1 MNGQPLREEC
11 GVFGVFGADKAG
23 ANVLAGL
30 SALQHRGQ
38 EGCGVATLEPTGRIA
53 VQKGLGLVSQNF
65 PIGSFRD
72 HPGRSAIGH
81 VRYGTSGGGELDNVQ
96 PFVFHRDTHD
106 FAVVHNGNIVNTEE
120 LKIQLERMGTL
131 FRSSSDSEILG
142 HLVHS
147 LSVGNEGL
155 NSHSLKRALNLID
168 GAFCFLVL
176 TSDRLYACRDRY
188 GFRPLSLGR
197 LGNGYAVASETCA
210 LHAVGAQVLR
220 DVQPGEVLE
229 IGPEG
234 ITSSFFAADRRN
246 AMCAMEYIYFA
257 RPDSDI
263 EGVNVHT
270 YRVRSGQILFR
281 ESPVDADMVIGV
293 PDSGL
298 SGAIGYARASG
309 LPLETGLIK
318 NFYTGRTFIQPN
330 QSLRITGVRMKLT
343 PIRSVVQGKRLVVM
357 DDSIVRGTTSKQIVR
372 MLREAG
378 AAEIHLRITS
388 APLRHPCY
396 YGVDISTEAELI
408 SARMDVDEVC
418 RYIGA
423 DSLAF
428 LSEAGML
435 EAGRRTDLCMACF
448 DDKYPTALYSHD
460 GERDS
465 GSSPE

>member
-1 MNGQPLREEC
+1 MRWQPLREEC
-11 GVFGVFGADKAG
+11 GVFGVFGADKAA

-38 EGCGVATLEPTGRIA
+38 EGCGVATLEETGRIA
-53 VQKGLGLVSQNF
+53 VRKGLGLVSQIF
-65 PIGSFRD
+65 PIGSYRD
-72 HPGRSAIGH
+72 HPGRFAVGH

-96 PFVFHRDTHD
+96 PFVFHRDDHD

-120 LKIQLERMGTL
+120 LKIELERMGTL

-142 HLVHS
+142 HLVHAVS
-147 LSVGNEGL
+147 GGKEGL
-155 NSHSLKRALNLID
+155 NGHSLKRALNLID
-168 GAFCFLVL
+168 GAFSFLVL
-176 TSDRLYACRDRY
+176 TPDRLYACRDKY
-188 GFRPLSLGR
+188 GFRPLSIGR
-197 LGNGYAVASETCA
+197 LGGGYVVGSETCA
-210 LHAVGAQVLR
+210 LHAVGAEVLR
-220 DVQPGEVLE
+220 DVRPGEVVE

-234 ITSSFFAADRRN
+234 ISSSFFAGEHRN
-246 AMCAMEYIYFA
+246 CMCAMEYIYFA

-263 EGVNVHT
+263 EGVNVHA
-270 YRVRSGQILFR
+270 YRVESGNILFR
-281 ESPVDADMVIGV
+281 ESPVDADMVFGV

-298 SGAIGYARASG
+298 SGAIGYSRASG
-309 LPLETGLIK
+309 LPLEMGLIK

-343 PIRSVVQGKRLVVM
+343 PIPSVVKGKRVVVI
-357 DDSIVRGTTSKQIVR
+357 DDSIVRGTTSKQLVR

-396 YGVDISTEAELI
+396 YGVDISSEAELI

-418 RYIGA
+418 RFIGA

-435 EAGRRTDLCMACF
+435 EAGRRTELCMACF
-448 DDKYPTALYSHD
+448 NDRYLTALYSH
-460 GERDS
+460 GEV
-465 GSSPE
+465 

>member
-1 MNGQPLREEC
+1 MNGRPLREEC
-11 GVFGVFGADKAG
+11 GVFGVFGAEKAA
-23 ANVLAGL
+23 ANVLVGL

-38 EGCGVATLEPTGRIA
+38 EGCGVATLEQTGRIS
-53 VQKGLGLVSQNF
+53 VRKGLGLVSHVF
-65 PIGSFRD
+65 PRDAYRD
-72 HPGRSAIGH
+72 HPGRFAIGH

-96 PFVFHRDTHD
+96 PFVFHWNTHD

-142 HLVHS
+142 HLVHA
-147 LSVGNEGL
+147 LSTGKEGL
-155 NSHSLKRALNLID
+155 TASSLKRALNLID
-168 GAFCFLVL
+168 GAFAFLVL
-176 TSDRLYACRDRY
+176 TPDRLFACRDKY
-188 GFRPLSLGR
+188 GFRPLSIGR
-197 LGNGYAVASETCA
+197 LGDGYVVGSETCA
-210 LHAVGAQVLR
+210 LHAVGAQILR
-220 DVQPGEVLE
+220 DIQPGEVVE
-229 IGPEG
+229 IGPDG
-234 ITSSFFAADRRN
+234 ITSSYFAGEHRN
-246 AMCAMEYIYFA
+246 ALCAMEYIYFA

-263 EGVNVHT
+263 EDVNVHA
-270 YRVRSGQILFR
+270 YRVESGKILFR
-281 ESPVDADMVIGV
+281 ESPVEADMVFGV
-293 PDSGL
+293 PESGL
-298 SGAIGYARASG
+298 SGAIGYSRASG

-318 NFYTGRTFIQPN
+318 NFYVGRTFIQPN
-330 QSLRITGVRMKLT
+330 QSLRMTGVRMKLT
-343 PIRSVVQGKRLVVM
+343 PVPSVVKGKRVVVL
-357 DDSIVRGTTSKQIVR
+357 DDSIVRGTTSQQLVR
-372 MLREAG
+372 MLRDAG

-448 DDKYPTALYSHD
+448 NGRYPTALYSH
-460 GERDS
+460 GED
-465 GSSPE
+465 

>member
-1 MNGQPLREEC
+1 MNGRSLREEC
-11 GVFGVFGADKAG
+11 GVFGVFGAEQAAAK
-23 ANVLAGL
+23 VLVGL

-38 EGCGVATLEPTGRIA
+38 EGCGVASLEDTGKIA
-53 VQKGLGLVSQNF
+53 VQKGLGLVSQVF
-65 PIGSFRD
+65 PRD
-72 HPGRSAIGH
+72 AFLDHTGRFAIGH

-96 PFVFHRDTHD
+96 PFVFHRDAYD

-142 HLVHS
+142 HLVHALS
-147 LSVGNEGL
+147 LGKKGL
-155 NSHSLKRALNLID
+155 DARSLKRALNLID
-168 GAFCFLVL
+168 GAFSFLVL
-176 TSDRLYACRDRY
+176 TPGRLFACRDKY
-188 GFRPLSLGR
+188 GFRPLSIGR
-197 LGNGYAVASETCA
+197 LGDGYVVGSETCA
-210 LHAVGAQVLR
+210 LHAVGAQVVR
-220 DVQPGEVLE
+220 DIQPGEVVE
-229 IGPEG
+229 IGPDG
-234 ITSSFFAADRRN
+234 ITSSFFAAEHRN
-246 AMCAMEYIYFA
+246 ALCAMEYIYFA

-263 EGVNVHT
+263 EDVNVHA
-270 YRVRSGQILFR
+270 YRVESGKILFR
-281 ESPVDADMVIGV
+281 ESPVEADMVFGV

-298 SGAIGYARASG
+298 SGAIGYSRASG

-318 NFYTGRTFIQPN
+318 NFYVGRTFIQPN
-330 QSLRITGVRMKLT
+330 QSLRMTGVRMKLT
-343 PIRSVVQGKRLVVM
+343 PVPSVVKGKRVVVL
-357 DDSIVRGTTSKQIVR
+357 DDSIVRGTTSQQLVR

-408 SARMDVDEVC
+408 SARMNVDEVC

-448 DDKYPTALYSHD
+448 NGRYPTALYSH
-460 GERDS
+460 GED
-465 GSSPE
+465 

>member
-1 MNGQPLREEC
+1 MHWQPLHEEC
-11 GVFGVFGADKAG
+11 GVFGVFGADKA
-23 ANVLAGL
+23 AATVLAGL

-38 EGCGVATLEPTGRIA
+38 EGCGVATVEPSGRMA
-53 VQKGLGLVSQNF
+53 VRKGLGLVSQVF
-65 PIGSFRD
+65 PRDSYRD
-72 HPGRSAIGH
+72 HAGRFAIGH

-96 PFVFHRDTHD
+96 PFVFHRDVHD

-120 LKIQLERMGTL
+120 LKIELEKKGTL

-142 HLVHS
+142 HLVHA
-147 LSVGNEGL
+147 LSSGKNGL
-155 NSHSLKRALNLID
+155 TAHSLKRALNQID
-168 GAFCFLVL
+168 GAFSFLVL
-176 TSDRLYACRDRY
+176 TPDRLYACRDRY
-188 GFRPLSLGR
+188 GFRPLSIGR
-197 LGNGYAVASETCA
+197 LGDGYVVGSETCA

-220 DVQPGEVLE
+220 DLQPGEVLE

-234 ITSSFFAADRRN
+234 ITSSYFAADRRN
-246 AMCAMEYIYFA
+246 CMCAMEYIYFA

-263 EGVNVHT
+263 EGVNVHA
-270 YRVRSGQILFR
+270 YRVESGKILFR
-281 ESPVDADMVIGV
+281 ESPVDADMVFGV

-309 LPLETGLIK
+309 LPLEMGLIK

-330 QSLRITGVRMKLT
+330 QSLRMTGVRMKLT
-343 PIRSVVQGKRLVVM
+343 PIASVVKGKRVVVI
-357 DDSIVRGTTSKQIVR
+357 DDSIVRGTTSRQIVR

-408 SARMDVDEVC
+408 SARMGVDEVC
-418 RYIGA
+418 RFIGA
-423 DSLAF
+423 DSLVF

-448 DDKYPTALYSHD
+448 NDAYPTALYSHGVD
-460 GERDS
+460 
-465 GSSPE
+465 

>member
-1 MNGQPLREEC
+1 MMKGRPLREEC
-11 GVFGVFGADKAG
+11 GVFGVFGADQAA
-23 ANVLAGL
+23 ANVLVGL

-38 EGCGVATLEPTGRIA
+38 EGCGVASLENSGRIA
-53 VQKGLGLVSQNF
+53 VRKGLGLVSRVF
-65 PIGSFRD
+65 PRDAYRD
-72 HPGRSAIGH
+72 HTGRFAIGH

-96 PFVFHRDTHD
+96 PFVFHRSTHD

-142 HLVHS
+142 HLVHA
-147 LSVGNEGL
+147 LYTGKEGL
-155 NSHSLKRALNLID
+155 TAHSLKRALNLID
-168 GAFCFLVL
+168 GAFSFLVL
-176 TSDRLYACRDRY
+176 TPDRLYACRDKY
-188 GFRPLSLGR
+188 GFRPLSIAR
-197 LGNGYAVASETCA
+197 LGDGYAVGSETCA
-210 LHAVGAQVLR
+210 LHAVGAQVIR
-220 DVQPGEVLE
+220 DIQPGEVVE
-229 IGPEG
+229 IGPDG
-234 ITSSFFAADRRN
+234 MTSSFFATEHRN
-246 AMCAMEYIYFA
+246 ALCAMEYIYFA

-263 EGVNVHT
+263 EDVNVHA
-270 YRVRSGQILFR
+270 YRVESGKLLYR
-281 ESPVDADMVIGV
+281 ESPVEADMVFGV

-298 SGAIGYARASG
+298 SGAIGYSRASG

-318 NFYTGRTFIQPN
+318 NFYVGRTFIQPN
-330 QSLRITGVRMKLT
+330 QSLRMTGVRMKLT
-343 PIRSVVQGKRLVVM
+343 PVPSVVKGKRVVVL
-357 DDSIVRGTTSKQIVR
+357 DDSIVRGTTSRQIVR

-378 AAEIHLRITS
+378 AREIHLRITS

-408 SARMDVDEVC
+408 SARMAVDEVC

-448 DDKYPTALYSHD
+448 NGRYPTALYSH
-460 GERDS
+460 GEE
-465 GSSPE
+465 P

>member
-1 MNGQPLREEC
+1 MNGRSLREEC
-11 GVFGVFGADKAG
+11 GVFGVFGAEQAAAK
-23 ANVLAGL
+23 VLVGL

-38 EGCGVATLEPTGRIA
+38 EGCGVASLEDTGKIA
-53 VQKGLGLVSQNF
+53 VQKGLGLVSQVF
-65 PIGSFRD
+65 PRD
-72 HPGRSAIGH
+72 AFLDHTGRFAIGH

-96 PFVFHRDTHD
+96 PFVFHRDAYD

-142 HLVHS
+142 HLVHALS
-147 LSVGNEGL
+147 LGKKGL
-155 NSHSLKRALNLID
+155 DARSLKRALNLID
-168 GAFCFLVL
+168 GAFSFLVL
-176 TSDRLYACRDRY
+176 TPGRLFACRDKY
-188 GFRPLSLGR
+188 GFRPLSIGR
-197 LGNGYAVASETCA
+197 LGDGYVVGSETCA
-210 LHAVGAQVLR
+210 LHAVGAQVVR
-220 DVQPGEVLE
+220 DIQPGEVVE
-229 IGPEG
+229 IGPDG
-234 ITSSFFAADRRN
+234 ITSSFFAAEHRN
-246 AMCAMEYIYFA
+246 ALCAMEYIYFA

-263 EGVNVHT
+263 EDVNVHA
-270 YRVRSGQILFR
+270 YRVESGKILFR
-281 ESPVDADMVIGV
+281 ESPVEADMVFGV

-298 SGAIGYARASG
+298 SGAIGYSRASG

-318 NFYTGRTFIQPN
+318 NFYVGRTFIQPN
-330 QSLRITGVRMKLT
+330 QSLRMTGVRMKLT
-343 PIRSVVQGKRLVVM
+343 PVPSVVKGKRVVVL
-357 DDSIVRGTTSKQIVR
+357 DDSIVRGTTSQQLVR

-448 DDKYPTALYSHD
+448 NGRYPTALYSH
-460 GERDS
+460 GED
-465 GSSPE
+465 

>member
-1 MNGQPLREEC
+1 MIHGQPLHEEC
-11 GVFGVFGADKAG
+11 GVFGVFGAGQAA

-38 EGCGVATLEPTGRIA
+38 EGCGVATLEESGRIT
-53 VQKGLGLVSQNF
+53 VRKGLGLVSHIF
-65 PIGSFRD
+65 PIGSYRD
-72 HPGRSAIGH
+72 HPGRFAIGH

-96 PFVFHRDTHD
+96 PFVFHRESYD

-142 HLVHS
+142 HLVHT
-147 LSVGNEGL
+147 LSSGKEGL
-155 NSHSLKRALNLID
+155 CSQSLKRALNLID
-168 GAFCFLVL
+168 GAFSFLVL
-176 TSDRLYACRDRY
+176 TPDRLYACRDKY

-197 LGNGYAVASETCA
+197 LGDGYVVGSETCA

-220 DVQPGEVLE
+220 DIQPGELVE
-229 IGPEG
+229 IGPGG
-234 ITSSFFAADRRN
+234 ITSSFFAAKHRN
-246 AMCAMEYIYFA
+246 CMCAMEYIYFA

-263 EGVNVHT
+263 EGVNVHA
-270 YRVRSGQILFR
+270 YRVESGKILFR
-281 ESPVDADMVIGV
+281 ENPVEADMVFGV

-298 SGAIGYARASG
+298 SSAIGYSRASG

-330 QSLRITGVRMKLT
+330 QRLRMTGVRMKLT
-343 PIRSVVQGKRLVVM
+343 PIASVVKGKRVVVI
-357 DDSIVRGTTSKQIVR
+357 DDSIVRGTTSQQIVH
-372 MLREAG
+372 MLRSAG

-408 SARMDVDEVC
+408 SSRMSVDEVC
-418 RYIGA
+418 RFIGA

-428 LSEAGML
+428 LSETGML

-448 DDKYPTALYSHD
+448 NDKYPTALYSH
-460 GERDS
+460 GEV
-465 GSSPE
+465 

>member
-1 MNGQPLREEC
+1 MHWQPLHEEC
-11 GVFGVFGADKAG
+11 GVFGVFGVAQAA
-23 ANVLAGL
+23 ANVLVGL

-38 EGCGVATLEPTGRIA
+38 EGCGVAMLEETGRIA
-53 VQKGLGLVSQNF
+53 VRKGLGLVSQVF
-65 PIGSFRD
+65 PMGSYRE
-72 HPGRSAIGH
+72 HPGRFAIGH

-120 LKIQLERMGTL
+120 LKIELERKGTL

-142 HLVHS
+142 HLVHA
-147 LSVGNEGL
+147 LSSGKEGL
-155 NSHSLKRALNLID
+155 TAHSLKRALNLID
-168 GAFCFLVL
+168 GAFSFLVL
-176 TSDRLYACRDRY
+176 TPDRLYCCRDRY
-188 GFRPLSLGR
+188 GFRPLSIGR
-197 LGNGYAVASETCA
+197 LGDGYAVASETCA
-210 LHAVGAQVLR
+210 LHAVGAEVIR
-220 DVQPGEVLE
+220 DIQPGEVLE
-229 IGPEG
+229 IGPDG
-234 ITSSFFAADRRN
+234 VTSSFFAADRRN

-263 EGVNVHT
+263 EGVNVHA
-270 YRVRSGQILFR
+270 YRVESGKILFR
-281 ESPVDADMVIGV
+281 ESPVEADMVFGV
-293 PDSGL
+293 PDSGI
-298 SGAIGYARASG
+298 SGAIGYSRASG
-309 LPLETGLIK
+309 LPLEMGLIK

-330 QSLRITGVRMKLT
+330 QSLRVTGVRMKLT
-343 PIRSVVQGKRLVVM
+343 PVLSVVKGKRVVVI

-408 SARMDVDEVC
+408 SSRMDVDEVC
-418 RYIGA
+418 RFIGA

-448 DDKYPTALYSHD
+448 NDKYPTALYSHA
-460 GERDS
+460 E
-465 GSSPE
+465 EQ

>member
-1 MNGQPLREEC
+1 MNGRSLREEC
-11 GVFGVFGADKAG
+11 GVFGVFGADQAAAK
-23 ANVLAGL
+23 VLVGL

-38 EGCGVATLEPTGRIA
+38 EGCGVATLEDTGRIA
-53 VQKGLGLVSQNF
+53 VRKGLGLVSQVF
-65 PIGSFRD
+65 PRD
-72 HPGRSAIGH
+72 AFLDHTGRFAIGH

-96 PFVFHRDTHD
+96 PFVFHRDAYD

-142 HLVHS
+142 HLVHALS
-147 LSVGNEGL
+147 LGKKGL
-155 NSHSLKRALNLID
+155 DARSLKRALNLID
-168 GAFCFLVL
+168 GAFSFLVL
-176 TSDRLYACRDRY
+176 TPGRLFACRDKY
-188 GFRPLSLGR
+188 GFRPLSIGR
-197 LGNGYAVASETCA
+197 LGDGYVVGSETCA
-210 LHAVGAQVLR
+210 LHAVGAQVVR
-220 DVQPGEVLE
+220 DIQPGEVVE
-229 IGPEG
+229 IGPDG
-234 ITSSFFAADRRN
+234 ITSSFFAAEHRN
-246 AMCAMEYIYFA
+246 ALCAMEYIYFA

-263 EGVNVHT
+263 EDVNVHA
-270 YRVRSGQILFR
+270 YRVESGKILFR
-281 ESPVDADMVIGV
+281 ESPVEADMVFGV

-298 SGAIGYARASG
+298 SGAIGYSRASG

-318 NFYTGRTFIQPN
+318 NFYVGRTFIQPN
-330 QSLRITGVRMKLT
+330 QSLRMTGVRMKLT
-343 PIRSVVQGKRLVVM
+343 PVPSVVKGKRVVVL
-357 DDSIVRGTTSKQIVR
+357 DDSIVRGTTSQQLVR

-408 SARMDVDEVC
+408 SARMNVDEVC

-448 DDKYPTALYSHD
+448 NGRYPTALYSH
-460 GERDS
+460 GED
-465 GSSPE
+465 

>member
-1 MNGQPLREEC
+1 MHLPALHEEC
-11 GVFGVFGADKAG
+11 GVFGVFGADKAA

-38 EGCGVATLEPTGRIA
+38 EGCGVATLEETGRIS
-53 VQKGLGLVSQNF
+53 VQKGLGLVSHVF
-65 PIGSFRD
+65 PLGSYRD
-72 HPGRSAIGH
+72 HPGRFAVGH

-96 PFVFHRDTHD
+96 PFVFHRGDHD

-120 LKIQLERMGTL
+120 LKIELERMGTL

-142 HLVHS
+142 HLVHAVS
-147 LSVGNEGL
+147 GGKEGL
-155 NSHSLKRALNLID
+155 NVRSLKRALNLID
-168 GAFCFLVL
+168 GAFSFLVL
-176 TSDRLYACRDRY
+176 TRDRLYACRDKY
-188 GFRPLSLGR
+188 GFRPLSVGR
-197 LGNGYAVASETCA
+197 LGDGYVVGSETCA
-210 LHAVGAQVLR
+210 LHAVGAEVLR
-220 DVQPGEVLE
+220 DVRPGEVVE
-229 IGPEG
+229 IGPHG
-234 ITSSFFAADRRN
+234 ISSSFFAGEHRN

-263 EGVNVHT
+263 EGVNVHA
-270 YRVRSGQILFR
+270 YRVQSGQILFR
-281 ESPVDADMVIGV
+281 ESPAEADMVIGV

-318 NFYTGRTFIQPN
+318 NFYVGRTFIQPN
-330 QSLRITGVRMKLT
+330 QSLRMTGVRMKLT
-343 PIRSVVQGKRLVVM
+343 PVASVVRGKRVVVI
-357 DDSIVRGTTSKQIVR
+357 DDSIVRGTTSQQIVR
-372 MLREAG
+372 MLRGAG

-408 SARMDVDEVC
+408 SARMGVDEVC

-448 DDKYPTALYSHD
+448 NDAYPTALYSHGGD
-460 GERDS
+460 
-465 GSSPE
+465 

>member
-1 MNGQPLREEC
+1 MNGRSLREEC
-11 GVFGVFGADKAG
+11 GVFGVFGDEQADAK
-23 ANVLAGL
+23 VLVGL

-38 EGCGVATLEPTGRIA
+38 EGCGVATLEDTGRIA
-53 VQKGLGLVSQNF
+53 VRKGLGLVSQVF
-65 PIGSFRD
+65 PRD
-72 HPGRSAIGH
+72 AFLDHTGRFAIGH

-96 PFVFHRDTHD
+96 PFVFHRDAYD

-142 HLVHS
+142 HLVHALS
-147 LSVGNEGL
+147 LGKKGL
-155 NSHSLKRALNLID
+155 DARSLKRALNLID
-168 GAFCFLVL
+168 GAFSFLVL
-176 TSDRLYACRDRY
+176 TPGRLFACRDKY
-188 GFRPLSLGR
+188 GFRPLSIGR
-197 LGNGYAVASETCA
+197 LGDGYVVGSETCA
-210 LHAVGAQVLR
+210 LHAVGAQVVR
-220 DVQPGEVLE
+220 DIQPGEVVE
-229 IGPEG
+229 IGPDG
-234 ITSSFFAADRRN
+234 ITSSFFAAEHRN
-246 AMCAMEYIYFA
+246 ALCAMEYIYFA

-263 EGVNVHT
+263 EDVNVHA
-270 YRVRSGQILFR
+270 YRVESGKILFR
-281 ESPVDADMVIGV
+281 ESPVEADMVFGV

-298 SGAIGYARASG
+298 SGAIGYSRASG
-309 LPLETGLIK
+309 LPLETGLLK
-318 NFYTGRTFIQPN
+318 NFYVGRTFIQPN
-330 QSLRITGVRMKLT
+330 QSLRMTGVRMKLT
-343 PIRSVVQGKRLVVM
+343 PVPSVVKGKRVVVL
-357 DDSIVRGTTSKQIVR
+357 DDSIVRGTTSQQLVR

-408 SARMDVDEVC
+408 SARMNVDEVC

-448 DDKYPTALYSHD
+448 NGRYPTALYSH
-460 GERDS
+460 GED
-465 GSSPE
+465 

>member
-1 MNGQPLREEC
+1 MHWQPLHEEC
-11 GVFGVFGADKAG
+11 GVCGVYGAGMAA

-38 EGCGVATLEPTGRIA
+38 EGCGVATVEPSGRMA
-53 VQKGLGLVSQNF
+53 VRKGLGLVSQVF
-65 PIGSFRD
+65 PRDSYRD
-72 HPGRSAIGH
+72 HGGRHAIGH

-96 PFVFHRDTHD
+96 PFLFRQEAGE
-106 FAVVHNGNIVNTEE
+106 FAIVHNGNIVNTEE
-120 LKIQLERMGTL
+120 LKIELERKGTL

-142 HLVHS
+142 HLIHTMS
-147 LSVGNEGL
+147 PRKEGVTL
-155 NSHSLKRALNLID
+155 QSIQRALNPID
-168 GAFCFLVL
+168 GAFSFLVL
-176 TSDRLYACRDRY
+176 TADRLYACRDKY
-188 GFRPLSLGR
+188 GFRPLSIGQLGD
-197 LGNGYAVASETCA
+197 GYAVASETCA
-210 LHAVGAQVLR
+210 LHAIGARVLR
-220 DVQPGEVLE
+220 DIEPGELVE

-234 ITSSFFAADRRN
+234 IQSTFFARAHRHT
-246 AMCAMEYIYFA
+246 MCAMEYIYFA

-263 EGVNVHT
+263 EGVNVHA
-270 YRVRSGQILFR
+270 YRVESGKILFR
-281 ESPVDADMVIGV
+281 ESPVEADMVFGV

-298 SGAIGYARASG
+298 SGAIGYSRASG
-309 LPLETGLIK
+309 LPLEMGLIK

-330 QSLRITGVRMKLT
+330 QSLRVTGVRMKLT
-343 PIRSVVQGKRLVVM
+343 PVLSVVKGKRVVVI
-357 DDSIVRGTTSKQIVR
+357 DDSIVRGTTSKQLVH

-408 SARMDVDEVC
+408 SSRMNVDEVC

-435 EAGRRTDLCMACF
+435 EAGRRTELCMACF
-448 DDKYPTALYSHD
+448 NDNYPTALYSHS
-460 GERDS
+460 E
-465 GSSPE
+465 EQ

>member
-1 MNGQPLREEC
+1 MEGRPLREEC
-11 GVFGVFGADKAG
+11 GVFGVYGAGKAA
-23 ANVLAGL
+23 ANVLVGL

-38 EGCGVATLEPTGRIA
+38 EGCGVAMLEDSGRIG
-53 VQKGLGLVSQNF
+53 VRKGLGLVSQVF
-65 PIGSFRD
+65 PRD
-72 HPGRSAIGH
+72 AYREHAGRFAIGH

-96 PFVFHRDTHD
+96 PFVFHRSTYD

-120 LKIQLERMGTL
+120 LKFELGRRGTL

-142 HLVHS
+142 HLVHA
-147 LSVGNEGL
+147 LSTGKEGL
-155 NSHSLKRALNLID
+155 TAHSLKRALNLID
-168 GAFCFLVL
+168 GAFAFLVL
-176 TSDRLYACRDRY
+176 TPDRLFACRDKY
-188 GFRPLSLGR
+188 GFRPLSIGR
-197 LGNGYAVASETCA
+197 LGDGYVVGSETCA

-220 DVQPGEVLE
+220 DIRPGEVVE
-229 IGPEG
+229 IGPGG
-234 ITSSFFAADRRN
+234 ISSSFFATEHRN

-263 EGVNVHT
+263 EDVNVHA
-270 YRVRSGQILFR
+270 YRVESGKILFQ
-281 ESPVDADMVIGV
+281 ESPVDADMVFGV

-298 SGAIGYARASG
+298 SGAIGYSRASS

-318 NFYTGRTFIQPN
+318 NFYVGRTFIQPN
-330 QSLRITGVRMKLT
+330 QSLRMTGVRMKLT
-343 PIRSVVQGKRLVVM
+343 PVPSVVKGKRVVVL
-357 DDSIVRGTTSKQIVR
+357 DDSIVRGTTSRQLVR

-408 SARMDVDEVC
+408 SARMDVDGVC

-448 DDKYPTALYSHD
+448 NGRYPTALYSH
-460 GERDS
+460 GED
-465 GSSPE
+465 

>member
-1 MNGQPLREEC
+1 MNGRPLREEC
-11 GVFGVFGADKAG
+11 GVFGVFGADKAA
-23 ANVLAGL
+23 ANVLVGL

-38 EGCGVATLEPTGRIA
+38 EGCGVATLEQSGRIA
-53 VQKGLGLVSQNF
+53 VRKGLGLVSHVF
-65 PIGSFRD
+65 PREAYRD
-72 HPGRSAIGH
+72 HAGRFAIGH

-96 PFVFHRDTHD
+96 PFVFHRNAYD

-120 LKIQLERMGTL
+120 LKIELERRGTL

-142 HLVHS
+142 HLVHA
-147 LSVGNEGL
+147 LSTGKEGL
-155 NSHSLKRALNLID
+155 TAHSLKRALNLID
-168 GAFCFLVL
+168 GAFSFLVL
-176 TSDRLYACRDRY
+176 TPDRLYACRDRY

-197 LGNGYAVASETCA
+197 LGDGYAVASETCA
-210 LHAVGAQVLR
+210 LHAVGAEVIL

-229 IGPEG
+229 IGPDG

-263 EGVNVHT
+263 EGVNVHA
-270 YRVRSGQILFR
+270 YRVESGKILYR
-281 ESPVDADMVIGV
+281 ESPVEADMVFGV
-293 PDSGL
+293 PDSGI
-298 SGAIGYARASG
+298 SGAIGYSRASG
-309 LPLETGLIK
+309 LPLEMGLIK

-330 QSLRITGVRMKLT
+330 QSLRVTGVRMKLT
-343 PIRSVVQGKRLVVM
+343 PVVSVVKGKRVVVI

-408 SARMDVDEVC
+408 SSRMDVDEVC

-435 EAGRRTDLCMACF
+435 EAGRRTELCMACF
-448 DDKYPTALYSHD
+448 NDDYPTALYSHD
-460 GERDS
+460 GEQ
-465 GSSPE
+465 

>member
-1 MNGQPLREEC
+1 MNGRPLREEC
-11 GVFGVFGADKAG
+11 GVFGVFGADKAA
-23 ANVLAGL
+23 ANVLVGL

-38 EGCGVATLEPTGRIA
+38 EGCGVATLEQSGRIA
-53 VQKGLGLVSQNF
+53 VRKGLGLVSRVF
-65 PIGSFRD
+65 PRDAYRD
-72 HPGRSAIGH
+72 HAGRFAIGH

-96 PFVFHRDTHD
+96 PFVFHRNAYD

-120 LKIQLERMGTL
+120 LKIELERRGTL

-142 HLVHS
+142 HLVHA
-147 LSVGNEGL
+147 LSTGKEGL
-155 NSHSLKRALNLID
+155 TAHSLKRALNLID
-168 GAFCFLVL
+168 GAFAFLVL
-176 TSDRLYACRDRY
+176 TRDRLYACRDKY

-197 LGNGYAVASETCA
+197 LGDGYVVGSETCA
-210 LHAVGAQVLR
+210 LHAVGARVLR
-220 DVQPGEVLE
+220 DIQPGEVVE
-229 IGPEG
+229 IGPDG
-234 ITSSFFAADRRN
+234 ITSSFFAAEHRN
-246 AMCAMEYIYFA
+246 ALCAMEYIYFA

-263 EGVNVHT
+263 ENVNVHA
-270 YRVRSGQILFR
+270 YRVESGQILFR
-281 ESPVDADMVIGV
+281 ENPVDADIVFGV

-298 SGAIGYARASG
+298 SGAIGYSRASG

-318 NFYTGRTFIQPN
+318 NFYVGRTFIQPN
-330 QSLRITGVRMKLT
+330 QSLRMTGVRMKLT
-343 PIRSVVQGKRLVVM
+343 PVPSVVKGKRVVVL
-357 DDSIVRGTTSKQIVR
+357 DDSIVRGTTSRPLVR
-372 MLREAG
+372 MLRDAG

-408 SARMDVDEVC
+408 SARKDVDEVC

-448 DDKYPTALYSHD
+448 NGRYPTALYSH
-460 GERDS
+460 EEE
-465 GSSPE
+465 P